1 MGCKAMIKLRNVHK
15 TFGHLEVLKGID
27 LEVAK
32 GEKLVIIGPSGSG
45 KSTLIRCMNGLEEVT
60 KGEVYIDGQLMTHKT
75 RAALN
80 RQYSSMV
87 FQQFNLYPHLTVMDN
102 LTLGPVK
109 LKKVRKDE
117 AEALGYDEVEYT
129 AVTAATRGQM
139 LDNDEL
145 DCVIAT
151 FTIKPERKES
161 WDFSTPYYVDAVTVL
176 VEDESGI
183 TDLAGLKDKTVGVS
197 SGSTSAKA
205 LAKAM
210 AEAGV
215 IDAFDEDTFDA
226 ATFSGGVSFKIFDDY
241 PAISMALDAGDVDA
255 FCVDKSILANYKTDG
270 RSFIADSFSPQ
281 EYGVATKK
289 GSELSAKVEELITGW
304 LADGTIDGMI
314 AEWGLE

>member
-1 MGCKAMIKLRNVHK
+1 MALDINHDILRH
-15 TFGHLEVLKGID
+15 E
-27 LEVAK
+27 
-32 GEKLVIIGPSGSG
+32 
-45 KSTLIRCMNGLEEVT
+45 
-60 KGEVYIDGQLMTHKT
+60 
-75 RAALN
+75 
-80 RQYSSMV
+80 
-87 FQQFNLYPHLTVMDN
+87 
-102 LTLGPVK
+102 
-109 LKKVRKDE
+109 
-117 AEALGYDEVEYT
+117 
-129 AVTAATRGQM
+129 
-139 LDNDEL
+139 
-145 DCVIAT
+145 
-151 FTIKPERKES
+151 
-161 WDFSTPYYVDAVTVL
+161 WVDADMSG
-176 VEDESGI
+176 VEPDVVFGKL
-183 TDLAGLKDKTVGVS
+183 DAM
-197 SGSTSAKA
+197 
-205 LAKAM
+205 AKAM